1 MNRHVVVGAVAAAA
15 LVGLAAASVL
25 GGRRDTTAL
34 APSAPLG
41 APPTGAVAA
50 AAGNPFG
57 AQADDLMLA
66 ARTKGSAQAPI
77 VIYEVSDFQCPFCRQ
92 FWAETLPALEREYI
106 NTGKARLTYL
116 NFPIPQLHANA
127 QPAHEAA
134 MCAAQQDKFWRMHD
148 LLYQHQEA
156 WARLPDP
163 VPYFLGL
170 ADSAR
175 ADREAVAAC
184 LAAGRIRQLVQGEA
198 QASWNAGVRSTPSF
212 IVQGLLLAGTAPIG
226 DFRPILDSIYASRSE
241 RR

>member
-1 MNRHVVVGAVAAAA
+1 MNRTVVVGAVAGVA
-15 LVGLAAASVL
+15 LVGLAAASVMS
-25 GGRRDTTAL
+25 GRRDGL
-34 APSAPLG
+34 VAPSAPAS
-41 APPTGAVAA
+41 APPVGAAVTAA
-50 AAGNPFG
+50 NPAG
-57 AQADDLMLA
+57 AQSDELMLA
-66 ARTKGSAQAPI
+66 ARTKGSDQAPI

-92 FWAETLPALEREYI
+92 FWEETLPALEREYI
-106 NTGKARLTYL
+106 NTGKVRFTFL
-116 NFPIPQLHANA
+116 NFPIPQLHSNA
-127 QPAHEAA
+127 QAAHEAA

-175 ADREAVAAC
+175 ADRGAVESC

-212 IVQGLLLAGTAPIG
+212 VVQGLLLAGSAPIS
-226 DFRPILDSIYASRSE
+226 DFRPILDSIYAARTG
-241 RR
+241 R

>member
-1 MNRHVVVGAVAAAA
+1 MNRTVVVGAAAGVA

-25 GGRRDTTAL
+25 SSRRDA
-34 APSAPLG
+34 APVG
-41 APPTGAVAA
+41 APPAA
-50 AAGNPFG
+50 AAVASTNPLG
-57 AQADDLMLA
+57 RQSNELMLA
-66 ARTKGSAQAPI
+66 ARTKGSSQAPI

-92 FWAETLPALEREYI
+92 FWEETLPALEREYI
-106 NTGKARLTYL
+106 NTGKARLTFL

-127 QPAHEAA
+127 QAAHETA

-163 VPYFLGL
+163 GPYFLGL

-175 ADREAVAAC
+175 ADREAVETC
-184 LAAGRIRQLVQGEA
+184 LGAGRIRQLVQGET

-212 IVQGLLLAGTAPIG
+212 IVQGLLLAGSAPIG
-226 DFRPILDSIYASRSE
+226 DFRPILDSIYAARTT